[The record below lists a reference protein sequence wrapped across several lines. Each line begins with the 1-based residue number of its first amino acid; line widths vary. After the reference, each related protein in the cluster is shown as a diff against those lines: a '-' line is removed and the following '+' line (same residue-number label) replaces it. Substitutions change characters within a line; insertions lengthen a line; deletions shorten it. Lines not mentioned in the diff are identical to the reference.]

1 MHLVFR
7 IGIVQQIEE
16 NDRLWQMN
24 LTLTGDNDPQLQ
36 FLMKSMTDQTTNTN
50 EWFRLGQLMIQ
61 LARLDKTKQVYDIV
75 FTQTADEKRRGS
87 IYYQLG
93 NIEHHQGKFWLLLT
107 TTSQKCITIWVSI

>member
-7 IGIVQQIEE
+7 IGIVKQIEE
-16 NDRLWQMN
+16 NDSLWQMN

-36 FLMKSMTDQTTNTN
+36 FLMKK
-50 EWFRLGQLMIQ
+50 WFRLGQLMIQ
-61 LARLDKTKQVYDIV
+61 LARLDKAKQVYDIV